1 MDTKASESQKTFYNF
16 GASPFPSTALSL
28 KTRQKTAVDPANDL
42 RGISFTRA
50 RTASHP
56 PFLDLHHGVRA
67 LDRQGEHDRKSE
79 QSGLGVECEH

>member
-1 MDTKASESQKTFYNF
+1 MWRLKVKKIGAGTPAKSRYTKVAKI
-16 GASPFPSTALSL
+16 LM
-28 KTRQKTAVDPANDL
+28 
-42 RGISFTRA
+42 RA

-67 LDRQGEHDRKSE
+67 RDRQGEHDRKSE